1 MHVTLLGDFDQLYFA
16 RVLKQI
22 QKTLSVPRN
31 AHLYILRDGNSCKTL
46 AKLLPPSER
55 AAFIKVCALDN
66 ISFSYQHQHQRMIV
80 ITITDAKQYLLKD
93 QQALMGLLL
102 HELLHLEHMRKG
114 TYRFLQ
120 KSYRK
125 VFLLYTQLLTNLH
138 QKRFLPVLEH
148 IGQQALL
155 LLKDLYVNGAV
166 IQRGFSHQ
174 LLRYYE
180 REFSLKKICPRPV
193 FYDKLRQ
200 AVHKDPKVLTIVF
213 PFEFALLSIILPF
226 KKYKERHAKKLLYYI
241 ARCYNLNMRETLR
254 KCGPFIDYYLDHY
267 KQPSRDFQEKYFH
280 LIFTKVIEL
289 LT

>member
-1 MHVTLLGDFDQLYFA
+1 MHLTLLGNFDQLYFI
-16 RVLKQI
+16 RILKQI
-22 QKTLSVPRN
+22 KKTLRVPSN
-31 AHLYILRDGNSCKTL
+31 VHLYILRDGNSCKTL

-55 AAFIKVCALDN
+55 ASFTEVCTLDN
-66 ISFSYQHQHQRMIV
+66 ISFSYQNHQQRMIV
-80 ITITDAKQYLLKD
+80 ITITAQKTYLLKD
-93 QQALMGLLL
+93 QQALIGLLV

-120 KSYRK
+120 RSYTK

-138 QKRFLPVLEH
+138 QKKLLPVLEH

-166 IQRGFSHQ
+166 IKRGFSHQ

-180 REFSLKKICPRPV
+180 HEFSLKKVCPRPV

-200 AVHKDPKVLTIVF
+200 EVHKDPKVLEIVF
-213 PFEFALLSIILPF
+213 AFEFALLSVILPF
-226 KKYKERHAKKLLYYI
+226 KKYKERHAKELLKHI
-241 ARCYNLNMRETLR
+241 AHCYNLNMRETLR